1 MTSIPVIDIAP
12 ASPEAQARV
21 ARELVAA
28 AVEHGFVYVKN
39 SDIIPADAV
48 DEAFA
53 LGRRLFAAPV
63 AEKQKCTIQKNNR
76 GWSGMNY
83 ETLDPKNQRV
93 RFFLFVFFLGISI
106 STIKY
111 TPS

>member
-1 MTSIPVIDIAP
+1 MTSLVATIPVIDIAP
-12 ASPEAQARV
+12 AGPEAQAQV
-21 ARELVAA
+21 AHELVAA

-39 SDIIPADAV
+39 SDNVIPADAV
-48 DEAFA
+48 DGAFA

-93 RFFLFVFFLGISI
+93 RILWVDFL
-106 STIKY
+106 
-111 TPS
+111 